1 MNVVIAV
8 AAISSFVLA
17 LRTLRLNRRINI
29 NANRPMIMAEIL
41 QPDYAQQPLRL
52 MISNR
57 GRSVAKNVAVL
68 FEPDL
73 SEVKMRSES
82 RQGEVLYSAVDRVET
97 IFRNR
102 VFSTW
107 VPGHQIDVAYWLQP
121 NGKLVDGGLI
131 ADSAEGVP
139 PEVFARV
146 EYDDELGNHYS
157 ERYELNVRAV
167 LGNDF
172 RVSKTRTNGHFNF
185 EEQISKDLQENTRM
199 LGKISRKM

>member
-1 MNVVIAV
+1 MDWLSISWWTTDRITAAMNVVIAV

-73 SEVKMRSES
+73 SEVSQVLFRLS
-82 RQGEVLYSAVDRVET
+82 RWENL
-97 IFRNR
+97 
-102 VFSTW
+102 
-107 VPGHQIDVAYWLQP
+107 
-121 NGKLVDGGLI
+121 
-131 ADSAEGVP
+131 
-139 PEVFARV
+139 
-146 EYDDELGNHYS
+146 EY
-157 ERYELNVRAV
+157 A
-167 LGNDF
+167 
-172 RVSKTRTNGHFNF
+172 K
-185 EEQISKDLQENTRM
+185 
-199 LGKISRKM
+199 KI